1 MARYKIT
8 YKDGSTNEVIGGEDF
23 CKEVTKDGG
32 SYEIVNP
39 PVLSTEDQKNI
50 DEINARIW
58 RDEELAATD
67 NISQTPDFPNRDKY
81 LTYRQALRDWPS
93 TADFPD
99 KKPTLG

>member
-8 YKDGSTNEVIGGEDF
+8 YKDGSTNEVIGGEKF

-39 PVLSTEDQKNI
+39 PALPQEL
-50 DEINARIW
+50 INAQAKIW

-67 NISQTPDFPNRDKY
+67 NIAQTPDFPNRDKY
-81 LTYRQALRDWPS
+81 LTYRQALRDWTS
-93 TADFPD
+93 TTDFPD

>member
-1 MARYKIT
+1 MWHFYHKN
-8 YKDGSTNEVIGGEDF
+8 STIQNFIDLF
-23 CKEVTKDGG
+23 TNIRIKTSVTD
-32 SYEIVNP
+32 EI
-39 PVLSTEDQKNI
+39 LIEHLRRDTREKNI

-93 TADFPD
+93 TADFPA
-99 KKPTLG
+99 KKPALE